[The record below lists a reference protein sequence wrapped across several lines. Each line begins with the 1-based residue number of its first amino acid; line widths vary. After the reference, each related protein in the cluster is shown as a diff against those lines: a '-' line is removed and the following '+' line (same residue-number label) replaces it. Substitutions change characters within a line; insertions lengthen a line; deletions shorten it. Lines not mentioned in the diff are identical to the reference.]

1 MIVTVAHTKGGVGK
15 STLAFSLATARGGNV
30 WLIDG
35 DRQATCKMAMT
46 IRNQTDRLPFIQ
58 CDNLPDGKEL
68 HAQLSARKNQFSD
81 VVIDAGGR
89 DSSALRAALLLSDL
103 VIVPFAPRSLDVWAL
118 GDMSA
123 IIKEARKL
131 NPGLRA
137 AAVLSCADPSGK
149 DNKDAVDALG
159 DYPELTYMD
168 APIVRRKSFANAM
181 SLGLSVDE
189 LTPKDTKATKELKRL
204 IDNAFISL

>member
-15 STLAFSLATARGGNV
+15 STLAFSLAIARGGNV

-46 IRNQTDRLPFIQ
+46 IRNQTGRLPLIQ
-58 CDNLPDGKEL
+58 CESLPDGKQL
-68 HAQLSARKNQFSD
+68 HAQLSARANQFDD

-89 DSSALRAALLLSDL
+89 DSSALRAALVLSDL

-149 DNKDAVDALG
+149 DNKDAIEALS
-159 DYPELTYMD
+159 DYPELIYMD

-181 SLGLSVDE
+181 GMGLSVAE
-189 LTPKDTKATKELKRL
+189 LTPKDIKATQELKR
-204 IDNAFISL
+204 IVDNAFISL